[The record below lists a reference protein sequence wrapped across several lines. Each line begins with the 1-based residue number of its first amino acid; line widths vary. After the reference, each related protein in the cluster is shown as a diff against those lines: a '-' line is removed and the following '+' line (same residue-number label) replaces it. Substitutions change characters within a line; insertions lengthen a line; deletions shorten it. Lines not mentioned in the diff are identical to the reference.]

1 MENLVSPTKFEY
13 ANKSF
18 ICHLTDPW
26 YIKISKSGTEVDNR
40 LLDLDSVKIILKP
53 QLPANF
59 MILKTDCTKWG

>member
-1 MENLVSPTKFEY
+1 MENLASPTKFEY

-18 ICHLTDPW
+18 ICQLTDPW
-26 YIKISKSGTEVDNR
+26 YNKISKSGTKVDNR

-59 MILKTDCTKWG
+59 MILNSDCTKWG